1 MDVSLVGQKGES
13 HIKFP
18 HLLQDEQFTPLSS
31 NLVLTFPLAFR
42 ESSLIQSQQPI
53 FDTNIQKVLTSRMSS
68 QVPDINLGY
77 GFEDEQ
83 TRQQLELLDD
93 LQKLGV
99 SEYVDLPQASP
110 KLLKSA
116 LCKFHY

>member
-1 MDVSLVGQKGES
+1 
-13 HIKFP
+13 
-18 HLLQDEQFTPLSS
+18 
-31 NLVLTFPLAFR
+31 
-42 ESSLIQSQQPI
+42 
-53 FDTNIQKVLTSRMSS
+53 MSS

-110 KLLKSA
+110 KLLKST
-116 LCKFHY
+116 LYKFHY